1 MVRNLFNINQLT
13 GAVHAGVACSPSGIM
28 LIEPA
33 ERVCGP
39 AGVIAAVGTQEHVT
53 IVCHESLSA
62 PDQEV
67 YDRHER
73 TADDDAEKIKAEPWS
88 DKNQCEQ
95 QKRSV
100 LPERL

>member
-1 MVRNLFNINQLT
+1 MVRDLFNIDQLT
-13 GAVHAGVACSPSGIM
+13 RTVNAGVARSPSGIV
-28 LIEPA
+28 LVESA
-33 ERVCGP
+33 KRVRGP
-39 AGVIAAVGTQEHVT
+39 ASVIAAVGTQEHVT

>member
-1 MVRNLFNINQLT
+1 MVRDLFNIDQLT
-13 GAVHAGVACSPSGIM
+13 RTVNAGVARSPTGIM

-39 AGVIAAVGTQEHVT
+39 AGVIAAVGTQEHIA

-73 TADDDAEKIKAEPWS
+73 TADDDAEKIKTKPWS
-88 DKNQCEQ
+88 DKNQSEQ
-95 QKRSV
+95 
-100 LPERL
+100 